1 MDSLHDPFPIQF
13 RIVSDTDAL
22 LPTLLTH
29 SSHPPSIIFPLEKV
43 TVQGERQVMIN
54 FISLAGLRSHVCE
67 VETATSLPT
76 IIGKT
81 THMPLESSEEI
92 KVSECWKCIR
102 R

>member
-1 MDSLHDPFPIQF
+1 
-13 RIVSDTDAL
+13 
-22 LPTLLTH
+22 
-29 SSHPPSIIFPLEKV
+29 
-43 TVQGERQVMIN
+43 MIN
-54 FISLAGLRSHVCE
+54 FISLAGLRSPVCE

-92 KVSECWKCIR
+92 KVSECWKWIR